1 MIDNQTQSVDFGY
14 YFSAF
19 LPACRS
25 VTLVMQ
31 KEFKKFAGFESW
43 YENKRNIM
51 KSDGKMRLLLN
62 LRNVTLKAW
71 PAKLNKQETL
81 TVHVTAGVISVQ
93 ATVITPQVRTDGEL
107 LPSNHNDKQHGS
119 SNLKKQKEP
128 ADTSDIETT
137 IRWTIDEKSF
147 DDDSKQDIKKIP
159 NKDEIL
165 KTDVITI
172 CKECMNMLSDI
183 VLECERMFVIT

>member
-1 MIDNQTQSVDFGY
+1 
-14 YFSAF
+14 
-19 LPACRS
+19 
-25 VTLVMQ
+25 
-31 KEFKKFAGFESW
+31 
-43 YENKRNIM
+43 M
-51 KSDGKMRLLLN
+51 KSDGKMRILFN

-71 PAKLNKQETL
+71 PVKLNKQKLKQTETL

-119 SNLKKQKEP
+119 PNLKKQEEP
-128 ADTSDIETT
+128 VGTSDIETT
-137 IRWTIDEKSF
+137 IRWTIDEESF
-147 DDDSKQDIKKIP
+147 DDDSEQDIKKIP

-172 CKECMNMLSDI
+172 CKECMNTLSDI
-183 VLECERMFVIT
+183 VSECERMFTIT